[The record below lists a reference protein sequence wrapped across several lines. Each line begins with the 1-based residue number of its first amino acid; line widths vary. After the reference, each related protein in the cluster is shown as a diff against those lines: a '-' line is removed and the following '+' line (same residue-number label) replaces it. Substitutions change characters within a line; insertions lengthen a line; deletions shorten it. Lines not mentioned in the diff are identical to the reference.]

1 MHEVGELALSTGNTV
16 ESYVGQTFNGF
27 ELTADDAKTL
37 YKGYVAPVRTL
48 AEGGQLFLEQR
59 LSISHI
65 TCEEDAAGTSDTV
78 ILFPHEIVIAD
89 LKWGMGV
96 RVDAFENDQLI
107 MYALAALEEFSLIH
121 DFTQARL
128 VIFQPRLQHID
139 EWVVPIDELLAHGE
153 RLKKAA
159 ARATI
164 WLKQGANAI
173 PDSEFAPSEDVC
185 RWCDVKAR
193 CKALERHSFSQI
205 IDDFDAL
212 DTGEEV
218 EAKLNTAKE
227 NVRLND
233 NARLGALLTQV
244 PLIQDWCKALIAA
257 AESEVHAGREIPGYK
272 LVQGKAGNRKWIE
285 AAEAEKTMKSLRLKA
300 SEMYEYKLIS
310 PTTAEK
316 LLEDA
321 KPKAWE
327 KLQSHITKSPGSP
340 TVVPVSDKRPA
351 ITVTSPEDDFNALA

>member
-1 MHEVGELALSTGNTV
+1 MHEVGELALRTGLPV

-27 ELTADDAKTL
+27 ELTRDDAKTL

-96 RVDAFENDQLI
+96 KVDAVENDQLI

-121 DFTQARL
+121 DFKQARL

-164 WLKQGANAI
+164 WLKQGVNAI
-173 PDSEFAPSEDVC
+173 PDSEFGPSEDVC

-193 CKALERHSFSQI
+193 CKALERHNLFLI
-205 IDDFDAL
+205 ADDFTDL
-212 DTGEEV
+212 DTEE
-218 EAKLNTAKE
+218 ETIAKLSESVK

-233 NARLGALLTQV
+233 NVRLGTLLTQV
-244 PLIQDWCKALIAA
+244 PLIQDWCKAVVAA
-257 AESEVHAGREIPGYK
+257 AEAEVHAGREIPGYK

-285 AAEAEKTMKSLRLKA
+285 PAEVEKAMKSLRLKA

-310 PTTAEK
+310 PTAAEK
-316 LLEDA
+316 LLEDE

-327 KLQSHITKSPGSP
+327 KLQSYITKSPGSP

-351 ITVTSPEDDFNALA
+351 ITVTPTEDDFSELD